1 MFFADQK
8 KEEVM
13 PTEGEKSPEAENN
26 NNKKNK
32 TGGSQDSQPSPLALL
47 AATCSKIGTPG
58 ENQSTGQQ
66 QIIIDPS
73 QGLVQLQNQPQQ
85 LELVTTQL
93 AGNANAWQLVA
104 AAPPAS
110 KENNVAQQGS
120 SVASSTASP
129 SGSNNGN
136 TSPSKT
142 KSGNSSATNPGQF
155 QVVQVQNPSG
165 SVQYQVI
172 PQIQTTEG
180 QQIQINPANATALQD
195 LQGQIQLIPAGN
207 NQAILTTANRTT
219 SGNIIAQNLGNQTVP
234 VQIRPGVSIPLQLQT
249 IPGTQ
254 AQVVTTLPINIGGV
268 TLALPVINNVA
279 AGGGSGQV
287 GQTADSG
294 VSNGNQV
301 VSTPVTTASVST
313 MPESPSSSS
322 ICTTTA
328 STSLTSSDTL
338 VSSAEAG
345 QYASTAGSSSEHTPE
360 EPQTAATESEAQS
373 SSQLQPNGLQNVQ
386 DQSSSLQQVQIV
398 GQPILQ
404 QIQIQQPQQ
413 QIIQAISPQSF
424 QLQSG
429 QTIQTIQQQP
439 LQNVQLQAVSPT
451 QVLIRA
457 PTLTPSGQISWQTV
471 QVQNLQSLSNLQVQN
486 AGLPQQLTI
495 TPVSSSGGA
504 TIAQIAPM
512 AVAGTPITLN
522 AAQLASVPNLQTVSV
537 ASLSAAGV
545 QVQGVPVTITSVA
558 VLTGDPTSTP
568 TSNVDTSQLCESRD
582 NKEDNMVEEEEEN
595 GKLASS
601 GSILSESQEIFLTL
615 EPCQQQGQDG
625 GMKVQQATI
634 APVTVAVG
642 GIANAAIGAVSPD
655 QITQVQLQQA
665 QQASDQEI
673 QPGKRLR
680 RVACSCPN
688 CREGE
693 GRGSSEPG
701 KKKQHICHIEGCGKV
716 YGKTS
721 HLRAHLRWHTGERPF
736 VCNWMFCGKRFTRS
750 DELQRHRRTHT
761 GEKRFE
767 CPECSKR
774 FMRSDHLSKH
784 VKTHQNKKGGGTAL
798 AIVTSGELDS
808 SVTEVLGSPRIVTVA
823 AISQDSN
830 PATPNVS
837 TNMEEF

>member
-1 MFFADQK
+1 M
-8 KEEVM
+8 
-13 PTEGEKSPEAENN
+13 
-26 NNKKNK
+26 
-32 TGGSQDSQPSPLALL
+32 L

-58 ENQSTGQQ
+58 ENQATGQQ

-73 QGLVQLQNQPQQ
+73 QGLVQLPNQPQQ

-93 AGNANAWQLVA
+93 AGNAWQLVA
-104 AAPPAS
+104 AAPSAS
-110 KENNVAQQGS
+110 KENNVTQQGS
-120 SVASSTASP
+120 SVTSSAPSP
-129 SGSNNGN
+129 TSSNNGN

-142 KSGNSSATNPGQF
+142 KSGNSSSTTPGQF
-155 QVVQVQNPSG
+155 QVIQVQNPSG

-172 PQIQTTEG
+172 PQIQTTES
-180 QQIQINPANATALQD
+180 QQVQVNPANATNLQD

-207 NQAILTTANRTT
+207 NQALLSAANRTA
-219 SGNIIAQNLGNQTVP
+219 SGNVIAQNLANQTVP

-279 AGGGSGQV
+279 AGGSSGQV
-287 GQTADSG
+287 GQPTESG
-294 VSNGNQV
+294 VSNGNQL
-301 VSTPVTTASVST
+301 VSATPVTTASAST

-322 ICTTTA
+322 TSTTTA

-338 VSSAEAG
+338 VSSVETG
-345 QYASTAGSSSEHTPE
+345 QFSSTTGSSSEHTTE
-360 EPQTAATESEAQS
+360 EPQTTASETEAQS

-495 TPVSSSGGA
+495 TPVSSSGGT
-504 TIAQIAPM
+504 TIAQIAPV

-537 ASLSAAGV
+537 ANLSAAGV

-558 VLTGDPTSTP
+558 G
-568 TSNVDTSQLCESRD
+568 
-582 NKEDNMVEEEEEN
+582 
-595 GKLASS
+595 
-601 GSILSESQEIFLTL
+601 
-615 EPCQQQGQDG
+615 
-625 GMKVQQATI
+625 
-634 APVTVAVG
+634 
-642 GIANAAIGAVSPD
+642 
-655 QITQVQLQQA
+655 
-665 QQASDQEI
+665 
-673 QPGKRLR
+673 
-680 RVACSCPN
+680 
-688 CREGE
+688 
-693 GRGSSEPG
+693 
-701 KKKQHICHIEGCGKV
+701 
-716 YGKTS
+716 
-721 HLRAHLRWHTGERPF
+721 
-736 VCNWMFCGKRFTRS
+736 
-750 DELQRHRRTHT
+750 
-761 GEKRFE
+761 E
-767 CPECSKR
+767 CPVAQLLYIYFNSMGARKLLPA
-774 FMRSDHLSKH
+774 FLNLRSVRSL
-784 VKTHQNKKGGGTAL
+784 
-798 AIVTSGELDS
+798 
-808 SVTEVLGSPRIVTVA
+808 
-823 AISQDSN
+823 
-830 PATPNVS
+830 
-837 TNMEEF
+837 